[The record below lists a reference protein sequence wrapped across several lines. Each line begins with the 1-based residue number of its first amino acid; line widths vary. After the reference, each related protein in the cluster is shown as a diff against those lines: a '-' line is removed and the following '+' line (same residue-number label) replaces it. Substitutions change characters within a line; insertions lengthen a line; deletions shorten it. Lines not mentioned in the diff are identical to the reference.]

1 MTGYLATLLLS
12 LSLLVI
18 CFLAAVYSRYRGLS
32 ARERTDRRQWLAA
45 SLTAC
50 AVGLAFAA
58 LKLEGGGIL
67 SVPFTGWLTAL
78 LLYAALALWVASVVY
93 RLSILRIAE
102 S

>member
-12 LSLLVI
+12 LSLLII
-18 CFLAAVYSRYRGLS
+18 CFLAAVYSRYRGLG

-50 AVGLAFAA
+50 TLGLAFAA
-58 LKLEGGGIL
+58 LKLQGGGIITA
-67 SVPFTGWLTAL
+67 PFAAWLAAL
-78 LLYAALALWVASVVY
+78 LLFATLALWVASVVY